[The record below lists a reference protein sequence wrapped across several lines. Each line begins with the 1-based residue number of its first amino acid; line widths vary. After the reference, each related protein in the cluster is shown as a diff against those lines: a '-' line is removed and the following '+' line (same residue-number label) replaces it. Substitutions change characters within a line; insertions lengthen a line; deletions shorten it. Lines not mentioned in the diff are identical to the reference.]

1 MIVKRYWRKYTKN
14 YTSHTEWKGWFL
26 LGFIPLY
33 IEQVL
38 Y

>member
-1 MIVKRYWRKYTKN
+1 MIVKRYWREYKKDM
-14 YTSHTEWKGWFL
+14 SHTGWKGWFL

>member
-14 YTSHTEWKGWFL
+14 YTGHTEWKGWFL

-33 IEQVL
+33 VVQIG
-38 Y
+38 

>member
-1 MIVKRYWRKYTKN
+1 MIVKRYWRKYKKN
-14 YTSHTEWKGWFL
+14 YTGHTDWKGWFL

-33 IEQVL
+33 VEQIS